1 MLHQIKI
8 NKIKANP
15 NNPRLIKGD
24 KFKKLVQSIKDFPEM
39 LKLRPIVVNKE
50 MVVLGGNMR
59 LKACIDAG
67 LKEIWIAKAWD
78 LTPEQENEFII
89 KDNSNFGDWD
99 WDILANIW
107 DTKEL
112 KDWGIDVWQP
122 EEQIDYS
129 VLDDID
135 LDQEIQ
141 TMYDQTKKSIILE
154 YPAENFEPVKKLYDE
169 LKNKGADLQD
179 SFYKAMQNYEIV
191 KRMEKL

>member
-1 MLHQIKI
+1 MIHQIKI
-8 NKIKANP
+8 HKIKANP

-39 LKLRPIVVNKE
+39 LKLRPIVVNKK

-67 LKEIWIAKAWD
+67 LKEIWVAKAWE

-107 DTKEL
+107 DNQKL
-112 KDWGIDVWQP
+112 NDWGIDVWQP

-135 LDQEIQ
+135 LDEEIQ
-141 TMYDQTKKSIILE
+141 TMYDQTKKAIILE
-154 YPAENFEPVKKLYDE
+154 YSTEVYEDKVRKVYEK
-169 LKNKGADLQD
+169 LKNKGVNLQEL
-179 SFYKAMQNYEIV
+179 FYKAMQNYDS
-191 KRMEKL
+191 